1 VRPTFHLAPVDA
13 WSARDGDDPYR
24 APSLDVEG
32 FIHCTDGAAA
42 MVETANRFYA
52 ADPRAFVVLTLD
64 LDALSVP
71 WRYDDPEQRFP
82 HVYGALDPAA
92 VMAVTTIPRT
102 ADGTFLQFG
111 R

>member
-1 VRPTFHLAPVDA
+1 MRPTFHLAPADA
-13 WSARDGDDPYR
+13 WATHDGDEPYR

-52 ADPRAFVVLTLD
+52 ADPQAFVVLTLD

-71 WRYDDPEQRFP
+71 WRYDDPERRFP
-82 HVYGALDPAA
+82 HIYGPLDRAA
-92 VMAVTTIPRT
+92 VISVAPIPRT
-102 ADGTFLQFG
+102 ADGTFLRFDG
-111 R
+111 